1 MVGIKTLADT
11 LTGVRFLLAFY
22 LIWLGWQK
30 GPKAVGSAA
39 LALLIAWVTD
49 VLDGPLARRDPRD
62 IRTWIGD
69 RDLEADMAVA
79 LGVWIYLTLAGFL
92 SPWLAG
98 VYLLAAVVALW
109 RLGSAQVAWG
119 LQALPY
125 GAMIWT
131 SWRMAPLF
139 GLLLVAWIGLV
150 LVATWPRFPR
160 ETVPQFL
167 NGVRDLWRRC

>member
-11 LTGVRFLLAFY
+11 LTSVRFLLAFY

-30 GPKAVGSAA
+30 GPKAIGPAA

-49 VLDGPLARRDPRD
+49 VLDGPLARRDPRG

-98 VYLLAAVVALW
+98 AYLVVVAVALW
-109 RLGSAQVAWG
+109 RLGSTHLAWG
-119 LQALPY
+119 VQALPY

-131 SWRMAPLF
+131 SWRMAPVY
-139 GLLLVAWIGLV
+139 GLLLVAWLGLV
-150 LVATWPRFPR
+150 VAATWPRFPR
-160 ETVPQFL
+160 QTVPEFL
-167 NGVRDLWRRC
+167 NGVRDLWRQR

>member
-11 LTGVRFLLAFY
+11 LTSMRFLLAFY
-22 LIWLGWQK
+22 LIWLGWKK
-30 GPKAVGSAA
+30 GPEAIGSAA
-39 LALLIAWVTD
+39 LTLLVAWVTD
-49 VLDGPLARRDPRD
+49 VLDGPLARRDPRG

-69 RDLEADMAVA
+69 RDLEADMMVA

-98 VYLLAAVVALW
+98 VYLVVVAVALW
-109 RLGSAQVAWG
+109 RLGSAQLAWG
-119 LQALPY
+119 VQALPY

-131 SWRMAPLF
+131 SWRTAPVC

-150 LVATWPRFPR
+150 IVATWPRFPR
-160 ETVPQFL
+160 QTVPEFL
-167 NGVRDLWRRC
+167 NGVRGLWRQH

>member
-22 LIWLGWQK
+22 LVWLGWQK
-30 GPKAVGSAA
+30 GAGAIASAA
-39 LALLIAWVTD
+39 LALLIAWATD
-49 VLDGPLARRDPRD
+49 VLDGPLARRDPRG

-69 RDLEADMAVA
+69 RDLEADTAVA
-79 LGVWIYLTLAGFL
+79 LGVWIYLMLAGYL

-98 VYLLAAVVALW
+98 SYLVVAAVALW
-109 RLGSAQVAWG
+109 RFGSAQLAWG

-131 SWRMAPLF
+131 SWRTAPLY

-150 LVATWPRFPR
+150 IVATWPRFPR
-160 ETVPQFL
+160 QTVPDFL
-167 NGVRDLWRRC
+167 NGVRGLWRQR

>member
-1 MVGIKTLADT
+1 MVGIKALADT
-11 LTGVRFLLAFY
+11 LTSVRFLLAFY

-30 GPKAVGSAA
+30 GPQAVGSAA
-39 LALLIAWVTD
+39 LTLLIAWVTD
-49 VLDGPLARRDPRD
+49 VLDGPLARRDPRG

-69 RDLEADMAVA
+69 RDLEADLMVA

-92 SPWLAG
+92 SLWLAG
-98 VYLLAAVVALW
+98 LYLLVTAVALW
-109 RLGSAQVAWG
+109 RLGSDQLAWG

-131 SWRMAPLF
+131 SWREAPAY
-139 GLLLVAWIGLV
+139 GLLLVAWLGLV

-160 ETVPQFL
+160 QTVPEFL
-167 NGVRDLWRRC
+167 NGVRDLRRRR

>member
-11 LTGVRFLLAFY
+11 LTSVRFLLALY
-22 LIWLGWQK
+22 LIWLGWKK
-30 GPKAVGSAA
+30 GPEAIASAA
-39 LALLIAWVTD
+39 LTLLVAWITD
-49 VLDGPLARRDPRD
+49 VLDGPLARRDPRG

-69 RDLEADMAVA
+69 RDLEADMAVT
-79 LGVWIYLTLAGFL
+79 LGVWIYLMLAGFL

-98 VYLLAAVVALW
+98 IYLVVAAVALW
-109 RLGSAQVAWG
+109 RFGSDQLAWG

-131 SWRMAPLF
+131 SWRTAPLY

-150 LVATWPRFPR
+150 IVATWPRFPR
-160 ETVPQFL
+160 QTVPEFL
-167 NGVRDLWRRC
+167 NGVRALWRQR